1 MLWAPKDYALKEHP
15 DITGVANLH
24 VIKAMQSFES
34 KEYVTA
40 RYAWRQ
46 HYWFLTDTGIE
57 HLREY
62 LNIPESVAPATLI
75 RQTNRCALNLDAV
88 VRLPPA

>member
-1 MLWAPKDYALKEHP
+1 MPS
-15 DITGVANLH
+15 ISNLH

-57 HLREY
+57 YLREY
-62 LNIPESVAPATLI
+62 LNIPASVAPATLI
-75 RQTNRCALNLDAV
+75 RAANRFAFLGSAMGI
-88 VRLPPA
+88 